1 MRVYSFLERLRWP
14 RGYAGKFLAI
24 AFVGVHIPLLT
35 LLTFAAIQT
44 DGAAVP
50 YLIAALVSTLVGTA
64 LVFWISYGLLAPVLR
79 TARALKAYDVS
90 GEIPDLPVHHS
101 DEAGQ
106 LMAAAQALVVRL
118 DRLSVFRRR
127 LLGVLSH
134 DLRTPLS
141 SMLLATGMLQES
153 ARDKTLDPD
162 MVAQLGDVIEASVAQ
177 MDALLTTIVSA
188 SRIDA
193 PELPFEPVDMT
204 TGEVLAHVTGRLK
217 LVADGKKVALERDD
231 HAPAEI
237 YTDALQLEQ
246 VLTNLLTNAIKFTPS
261 GGTVRVT
268 SEASSGGVSFVVT
281 DTGIGMSP
289 EQVEAAFSPT
299 GAEQR
304 HGTNGETGTGLGL
317 WIVLTFVRN
326 LGGHLSLSSEEGVG
340 TTFRV
345 FIPATR
351 TGDSPA
357 LAGIDFGA
365 LEAASS

>member
-1 MRVYSFLERLRWP
+1 MRVYAFLDRLRWP
-14 RGYAGKFLAI
+14 RGYAGKFLAV
-24 AFVGVHIPLLT
+24 AFVGVHTPLLT
-35 LLTFAAIQT
+35 LLAFAAAQT

-64 LVFWISYGLLAPVLR
+64 LVFWISYGLLLPVLR
-79 TARALKAYDVS
+79 TARALKAYDDTN
-90 GEIPDLPVHHS
+90 ELPDLPVHHR

-106 LMAAAQALVVRL
+106 LMAVAQALIVRL

-153 ARDKTLDPD
+153 ARDNTLDPAL
-162 MVAQLGDVIEASVAQ
+162 VTQLGDVIEASVAQ

-188 SRIDA
+188 SRTDA
-193 PELPFEPVDMT
+193 PELPFVPVDMT
-204 TGEVLAHVTGRLK
+204 TGEVLAHVTGRLR
-217 LVADGKKVALERDD
+217 LVAGDKNVALERHD
-231 HAPAEI
+231 HAPSTL

-246 VLTNLLTNAIKFTPS
+246 VLANLLTNAIKFTPS

-268 SEASSGGVSFVVT
+268 SEPASGGVSFVVT
-281 DTGIGMSP
+281 DTGIGMSA

-317 WIVLTFVRN
+317 WIVLSFVRN
-326 LGGHLSLSSEEGVG
+326 LGGHLSLSSEENVG

-351 TGDSPA
+351 TGDSPSF
-357 LAGIDFGA
+357 AGIDFGA